1 MKRDLIRPRTLDVTF
16 DVPFGTVIRGVVHSF
31 CLLVHAYRLARRSS
45 LRRLSSVRIVNSIVI
60 NCSIEIKCFLVQPL
74 VLSLPSV
81 RVPFEASS
89 RLLLQAFLTT

>member
-1 MKRDLIRPRTLDVTF
+1 
-16 DVPFGTVIRGVVHSF
+16 
-31 CLLVHAYRLARRSS
+31 
-45 LRRLSSVRIVNSIVI
+45 VNSIVI